1 MVIAAWA
8 LRPVSGRPPGP
19 WIGRQAAQRL
29 ARSELSKAVYHPHRS
44 FTQWL
49 LGEIGNLLSR
59 LLAAGAA
66 AVPGGWWTLA
76 ALAVAGVGVVAT
88 ILTRVGPLTRSRR
101 RVPGALSGTA
111 PLTAR
116 EHRQRAERLAA
127 GGDHSAAILEYLRAI
142 AADLEEQGILVPD
155 PGRTADELSG
165 EAGRLLPAHAAGLA
179 SAARLFDDVC
189 YGGRDGTREGYE
201 QLRDLDAAIREPMGT
216 PRRLAIPT

>member
-1 MVIAAWA
+1 
-8 LRPVSGRPPGP
+8 VSGWPARP

-44 FTQWL
+44 FAQWL
-49 LGEIGNLLSR
+49 LGEIGSLLNR
-59 LLAAGAA
+59 LFNVGAA
-66 AVPGGWWTLA
+66 SVPGGWWAFA
-76 ALAVAGVGVVAT
+76 ALAAALVVVVAA
-88 ILTRVGPLTRSRR
+88 ILARIGPLARPRR
-101 RVPGALSGTA
+101 RDPGALSGTA

-127 GGDHSAAILEYLRAI
+127 DGDHSAAILEYLRAI
-142 AADLEEQGILVPD
+142 AAGLEERGVLVPD

-165 EAGRLLPAHAAGLA
+165 AAGRLLPAHAGGFA

-201 QLRDLDAAIREPMGT
+201 RLRDLDAAIRGT
-216 PRRLAIPT
+216 APRPAGAPGAAPHLVGPA

>member
-1 MVIAAWA
+1 MMIAAWM
-8 LRPVSGRPPGP
+8 LHPVSGRAAGP

-49 LGEIGNLLSR
+49 LSEIGSLLDR
-59 LLAAGAA
+59 LFSAGSAS
-66 AVPGGWWTLA
+66 VPGGWWTSA
-76 ALAVAGVGVVAT
+76 ALAAALVAVVAT
-88 ILTRVGPLTRSRR
+88 ILARIGPLARSRR
-101 RVPGALSGTA
+101 RTPGALSGTA

-116 EHRQRAERLAA
+116 EHRQRAEQLAA
-127 GGDHSAAILEYLRAI
+127 GGDHSAAILEYLRTI
-142 AADLEEQGILVPD
+142 AADLEERGILIPD

-165 EAGRLLPAHAAGLA
+165 EAGRLLPAHAGALA

-201 QLRDLDAAIREPMGT
+201 RLRDLDAAIRGTAAT
-216 PRRLAIPT
+216 PRRLAVPA